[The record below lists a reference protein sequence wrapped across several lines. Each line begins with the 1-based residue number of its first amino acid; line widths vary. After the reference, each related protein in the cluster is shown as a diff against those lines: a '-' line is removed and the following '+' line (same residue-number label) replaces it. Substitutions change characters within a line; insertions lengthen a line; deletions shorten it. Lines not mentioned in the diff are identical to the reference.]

1 LETDQAV
8 HRRLNEQQKG
18 RVVMNLSER
27 VKKIRLG
34 KGLTQVE
41 LAKLIGVSGTM
52 ITYYET
58 GGSMSYKTMVAL
70 CNALDVSPNY
80 LLGVTSPYDGSDL
93 SVSEKEFLAK
103 YRSLPEESQEYASH
117 LIDLI
122 YEIENKSSEKAE

>member
-1 LETDQAV
+1 
-8 HRRLNEQQKG
+8 
-18 RVVMNLSER
+18 
-27 VKKIRLG
+27 
-34 KGLTQVE
+34 
-41 LAKLIGVSGTM
+41 M

-93 SVSEKEFLAK
+93 SVSDQEFLAK

>member
-1 LETDQAV
+1 METDQAV

-58 GGSMSYKTMVAL
+58 GSSMSYKTMVAL

-80 LLGVTSPYDGSDL
+80 LLGVTSP
-93 SVSEKEFLAK
+93 
-103 YRSLPEESQEYASH
+103 
-117 LIDLI
+117 
-122 YEIENKSSEKAE
+122 